1 MSNNNSDQM
10 KAALNPTYNSGNAEE
25 PPKKAEEPSKKESS
39 KQGLQSDT
47 GDEGTTHR
55 MSERAEH
62 MGDQGT
68 MHTLRSLKK
77 ITDCLKGP
85 LNQLSSSPEH
95 TVLIDT
101 EFFRSDIIAPYQ
113 RDHVWDA
120 FHVKLPHIYQP
131 PAARHSSHKS
141 SHDTHR
147 AQPSRWQVTK
157 KVLNK
162 LKGNFSIGDIQTAIM
177 AYNSSYEKI
186 WTFEALQYFGQKV
199 NSMDNCMNTAIPKM
213 AQLALDLPD
222 LIKQPIP
229 LLRRQ
234 QYRAITLSQQQIS
247 CLLANAFFCTFPHRN
262 NNKPGS
268 EYANFPTINFSSL
281 FCTPKRD
288 QEQAVKKAEKLRA
301 IFHYFKT
308 VTSDSSDAP
317 PESKP
322 DGLVTFERIS
332 IPTAQLPDWNN
343 QKKTLKNLAIVSKGS
358 IEEEGTGMLQV
369 DFACKYIG
377 GGVLGS
383 GLVQEE
389 ILFLMSPELIV
400 ARLFT
405 EKLDDNECLKVT
417 GSQVY
422 SMYSGY
428 SKSFEWTGVHHDT
441 TKRDEWKRRYRQI
454 VAIDA
459 LHFKNPKEQY
469 TRENI
474 KRELNKAYVGFKGDP
489 KADQENLPAIATGN
503 WGCGAFNGDPKLKAL
518 IQLMAAAVAK
528 RDMAYFTFGNEK
540 LAKELKEM
548 HHQLIEKNVTV
559 DKLYQIL
566 KDYCVHYARDHHAK
580 DLYRYVSEKTGTKHS
595 LL

>member
-1 MSNNNSDQM
+1 MSRNNSDQM
-10 KAALNPTYNSGNAEE
+10 KDILNPTDNSGNAE
-25 PPKKAEEPSKKESS
+25 PPQKDGPSK
-39 KQGLQSDT
+39 QRLHSDT
-47 GDEGTTHR
+47 GDEGTTHS
-55 MSERAEH
+55 MSGRAEH
-62 MGDQGT
+62 VGHQGA
-68 MHTLRSLKK
+68 MHTLRSLNKMP
-77 ITDCLKGP
+77 DCLRGQ
-85 LNQLSSSPEH
+85 LNQLSNSPEH

-101 EFFRSDIIAPYQ
+101 VCFRAGLIAPYQ
-113 RDHVWDA
+113 RHHVWDA
-120 FHVKLPHIYQP
+120 SHVKLPHIYQP
-131 PAARHSSHKS
+131 PAAHQSSHKS
-141 SHDTHR
+141 SHDTHH
-147 AQPSRWQVTK
+147 AQPSRWQVTQT
-157 KVLNK
+157 VLNK

-177 AYNSSYEKI
+177 AYNSSYKKI
-186 WTFEALQYFGQKV
+186 WTFEALQYYGQKV
-199 NSMDNCMNTAIPKM
+199 NSMDNCLNTVIPKM
-213 AQLALDLPD
+213 AKLALDLPD
-222 LIKQPIP
+222 LIQQPIP

-262 NNKPGS
+262 NTKQSS
-268 EYANFPTINFSSL
+268 EYASFPTINFNSL
-281 FCTPKRD
+281 FCNPMRD
-288 QEQAVKKAEKLRA
+288 QEQAVKKAQKLRA
-301 IFHYFKT
+301 IFHYFTT
-308 VTSDSSDAP
+308 VTSDSSDVP
-317 PESKP
+317 PQSKP

-332 IPTAQLPDWNN
+332 IPASQLPDWKN
-343 QKKTLKNLAIVSKGS
+343 QKKTLKHLEISSKGS

-405 EKLDDNECLKVT
+405 EKLEDNECLKIT

-422 SMYSGY
+422 SLYSGY
-428 SKSFEWTGVHHDT
+428 SKSFEWAGPYFDK

-459 LHFKNPKEQY
+459 LNFKNPKEQY
-469 TRENI
+469 TKENI

-489 KADQENLPAIATGN
+489 KTDQENLPAIATGN

-540 LAKELKEM
+540 LAKEVQIM
-548 HHQLIEKNVTV
+548 HHHLVDKKVTV

-566 KDYCVHYARDHHAK
+566 KDYCGHYARDHQAK
-580 DLYRYVSEKTGTKHS
+580 DLYRYVSEKTGSKHS